1 MCCTWLDNLPRLWR
15 AQSKHPAYFTQFR
28 SQMQAMGIEWAK
40 EVPTL
45 EIEPI
50 DPAFREVWNRVN
62 GGGHSVPSFVSFPE
76 SPAEPTPEPKSS
88 PEPEPLSR
96 LLSAERQRRQ
106 AYQAL
111 GLSGPAEDCLKRIR
125 LLTIASFFCFDP
137 PPREAAP
144 LPRLTFPSWCEGVRR
159 LWRLEDAARQDFS
172 ALAQNSEGD
181 PLRQA
186 LEQCARLCETT
197 CRRLWN
203 MMLNCVPN

>member
-1 MCCTWLDNLPRLWR
+1 M
-15 AQSKHPAYFTQFR
+15 
-28 SQMQAMGIEWAK
+28 
-40 EVPTL
+40 

-62 GGGHSVPSFVSFPE
+62 GGGHSVPSFISFPE
-76 SPAEPTPEPKSS
+76 CPAEPAPEPKPS
-88 PEPEPLSR
+88 PEPDALSR

-106 AYQAL
+106 AYQYL

-125 LLTIASFFCFDP
+125 LIATARFFCFDP
-137 PPREAAP
+137 SPREAAP
-144 LPRLTFPSWCEGVRR
+144 LPQLTFPSWNEGVRR

-186 LEQCARLCETT
+186 LEQCAHLCETT